1 MKLQSLLASLVPT
14 SALLLAGVAVPRAQE
29 PAPASAPAAV
39 ATPVAPTDARP
50 VAPPEAA
57 PVEPSPNPGEQV
69 ALQPPPAAAV
79 VPDVSTPAPR
89 GPIALGDV
97 RLDPALGRYVA
108 PLGKGR
114 AILTLDPRLQ
124 TRLERSLATY
134 QVPWGATV
142 LLEAGTG
149 RVLALAEHSKA
160 EPARRG
166 IALSALA
173 PAASIFK
180 IVTAAALLERGVGP
194 DDEVCYHGGKRRL
207 APKLLADDPRRDHRC
222 VSLAAAF
229 GHSTNVVFA
238 KLADRGLDAEALR
251 ATAHRFLFDAEIP
264 FPLPVERSTAEIPDD
279 PFGFANAAAG
289 FGAVRLSPLHAA
301 LLGSIVANGG
311 LEVPPVLVDDVEGG
325 PAPAPPSPSRIVDEA
340 VAAKLAA
347 MMRNTVSQGTARRT
361 FRRPGPGL
369 RGVEVA
375 GKTGSLAEPSPY
387 RDYTWFV
394 GFAPADHPEV
404 VVATVV
410 VNDRLWHARAPTV
423 AKEALEAFFT
433 ARFAAL
439 PQGDLRAVA
448 AR

>member
-1 MKLQSLLASLVPT
+1 MKLELFASLVPA
-14 SALLLAGVAVPRAQE
+14 SALLLAVAAVPRAQE
-29 PAPASAPAAV
+29 TAPAQAPAAV
-39 ATPVAPTDARP
+39 AAPAPALAADPPMAW
-50 VAPPEAA
+50 APPEAA
-57 PVEPSPNPGEQV
+57 PVPPSAIPG
-69 ALQPPPAAAV
+69 APASTPAAAAARAASP
-79 VPDVSTPAPR
+79 VPPE
-89 GPIALGDV
+89 PIALRDIH
-97 RLDPALGRYVA
+97 LDPRLGRYVA
-108 PLGKGR
+108 PLGSAR

-124 TRLERSLATY
+124 ARLERSLATY

-142 LLEAGTG
+142 MLEAGSG
-149 RVLALAEHSKA
+149 RVLALAEHSRA
-160 EPARRG
+160 EPGRQG
-166 IALSALA
+166 IALSAIA

-194 DDEVCYHGGKRRL
+194 DDEVCYHGGKHRL
-207 APKLLADDPRRDHRC
+207 QPRLLADDPRRDRRC
-222 VSLAAAF
+222 VSLASAF

-251 ATAHRFLFDAEIP
+251 ATARRFGFDATIP
-264 FPLPVERSTAEIPDD
+264 FPLPVERSTAQIPDD

-325 PAPAPPSPSRIVDEA
+325 PIPAPASPKRVVDEA

-347 MMRNTVSQGTARRT
+347 MMRNTVAEGTARRT
-361 FRRPGPGL
+361 FRRASSAL

-375 GKTGSLAEPSPY
+375 GKTGSLADASPY
-387 RDYTWFV
+387 RDYSWFV
-394 GFAPADHPEV
+394 GFAPADRPEV

-423 AKEALEAFFT
+423 AKEALEAFF
-433 ARFAAL
+433 AVRFAAL
-439 PQGDLRAVA
+439 PPDAIRTA